1 MNSSSLS
8 NKTSSKS
15 TRNSTILRRRTILGW
30 SFLTPYIVVIVAF
43 LFTPL
48 AYATW
53 MALHT
58 HKLVGGTR
66 FSPFANFITAFTDP
80 IFLEG
85 LARVGVFALIQVP
98 IMIGIA
104 LVGALLLDLTN
115 NKLAKT
121 FRLLAFLPYAVPTVF
136 GGAIWGFLFSTV
148 HGPLA
153 RLLILMGFKSVNLFS
168 TSLFMYL
175 VGNVVTW
182 GCTGFNMIIIYTALQ
197 GLPKDTYESAVLD
210 GANQTQIAR
219 LIKIPEITGALF
231 LTTVFGVIAATQL
244 YSEPSILSG
253 FTTQISNGYTPN
265 MYAFSVAFGN
275 FQFNYSSAL
284 SISLALIVFILAMG
298 FLYLYRRNPRRRE
311 MLG

>member
-1 MNSSSLS
+1 MSIPRKNSLS
-8 NKTSSKS
+8 HPNLSIARKQS
-15 TRNSTILRRRTILGW
+15 ILGW
-30 SFLTPYIVVIVAF
+30 AFLTPYIVVIIAF

-53 MALHT
+53 MATHT

-66 FSPFANFITAFTDP
+66 FSPFANFKTAFTDP
-80 IFLEG
+80 VFLSSLG
-85 LARVGVFALIQVP
+85 RVGVFALIQVP
-98 IMIGIA
+98 IMLA
-104 LVGALLLDLTN
+104 LALTGALLLDFVN

-121 FRLLAFLPYAVPTVF
+121 FRILAFLPYAVPAVF

-153 RLLILMGFKSVNLFS
+153 RFLILIGFKSVNLFS
-168 TSLFMYL
+168 SSLFMYL

-197 GLPKDTYESAVLD
+197 GLPKDAYESGLLD
-210 GANQTQIAR
+210 GANHFQIAR
-219 LIKIPEITGALF
+219 YIKIPEITGALF
-231 LTTVFGVIAATQL
+231 LTTVFGVIGATQL

-253 FTTQISNGYTPN
+253 FTTGISNGYTPN

-275 FQFNYSSAL
+275 AQFNYSSAL
-284 SISLALIVFILAMG
+284 SISLALIVFIVSFG
-298 FLYLYRRNPRRRE
+298 FLYLYRRNPRRKE
-311 MLG
+311 MLN